1 MLIRT
6 LIFAAASIVG
16 THSFAASSDA
26 PLAEEIGKTRPLIVI
41 AASAA
46 DPVLV
51 KLKTSLSEP
60 DNQRAFAERDMVLFM
75 VIDGHGQRD
84 GRDMS
89 VEASKALIEELRL
102 PPRPLP
108 RVILVGK
115 DGGKKLERHAPIA
128 LNELF
133 GIIDAMP
140 MRQVEMG
147 RDAAGSHGRKSDWL
161 SDSP

>member
-6 LIFAAASIVG
+6 LILAAASIVG

-26 PLAEEIGKTRPLIVI
+26 PLAQEIGKTRPLIVI

-60 DNQRAFAERDMVLFM
+60 DNQRAFAERDIILFT

-89 VEASKALIEELRL
+89 VAASKALIEELRL
-102 PPRPLP
+102 RPGPLP
-108 RVILVGK
+108 SVILVGK
-115 DGGKKLERHAPIA
+115 DGGKKLERHGSIA

-140 MRQVEMG
+140 MRQDEMG
-147 RDAAGSHGRKSDWL
+147 RDAAGNP
-161 SDSP
+161 DSKRD

>member
-26 PLAEEIGKTRPLIVI
+26 PLAQEIGKTRPLIVI

-60 DNQRAFAERDMVLFM
+60 DNQRAFAERDIILFT

-89 VEASKALIEELRL
+89 VAASKALIEELRL
-102 PPRPLP
+102 RPGPLP

-115 DGGKKLERHAPIA
+115 DGGKKLERHGSIA

-140 MRQVEMG
+140 MRQDEMG
-147 RDAAGSHGRKSDWL
+147 RDAVGNPNSKRD
-161 SDSP
+161 

>member
-26 PLAEEIGKTRPLIVI
+26 PLAQEIGKTRPLIVI

-60 DNQRAFAERDMVLFM
+60 DNQRAFAERDIILFT

-89 VEASKALIEELRL
+89 VAASKALIEELRL
-102 PPRPLP
+102 RPGPLP

-115 DGGKKLERHAPIA
+115 DGGKKLERHGSIA

-140 MRQVEMG
+140 MRQDEMG
-147 RDAAGSHGRKSDWL
+147 RDAVGNP
-161 SDSP
+161 DSKRD

>member
-6 LIFAAASIVG
+6 LIFAAASVIG

-26 PLAEEIGKTRPLIVI
+26 PLAQEIGKTRPLIVI

-60 DNQRAFAERDMVLFM
+60 DNQRAFAERDMILFT

-89 VEASKALIEELRL
+89 VAASKALIEELRL
-102 PPRPLP
+102 RPGALP

-115 DGGKKLERHAPIA
+115 DGGKKLERHGSIA

-140 MRQVEMG
+140 MRQDEMG
-147 RDAAGSHGRKSDWL
+147 RDAVGNPNSKRD
-161 SDSP
+161 

>member
-16 THSFAASSDA
+16 TQSFAASSDA
-26 PLAEEIGKTRPLIVI
+26 PLAQEIGKTRPLIVI

-60 DNQRAFAERDMVLFM
+60 DNQSAFAERDMILFT

-89 VEASKALIEELRL
+89 VAASKALIEELRL
-102 PPRPLP
+102 RPGPLP

-115 DGGKKLERHAPIA
+115 DGGKKLERHGSIA

-140 MRQVEMG
+140 MRKHEMG
-147 RDAAGSHGRKSDWL
+147 RDAAGSPDRKRG
-161 SDSP
+161 

>member
-6 LIFAAASIVG
+6 LIFAAASVIG

-26 PLAEEIGKTRPLIVI
+26 PLAQEIGKTRPLIVI

-60 DNQRAFAERDMVLFM
+60 DNQRAFAERDMILFT

-89 VEASKALIEELRL
+89 VAASKALIEELRL
-102 PPRPLP
+102 RPGPLP

-115 DGGKKLERHAPIA
+115 DGGKKLERHGSIA

-140 MRQVEMG
+140 MRQDEMG
-147 RDAAGSHGRKSDWL
+147 RDAVGNPNSKRD
-161 SDSP
+161 

>member
-6 LIFAAASIVG
+6 LIFAAASVIG

-26 PLAEEIGKTRPLIVI
+26 PLAQEIGKTRPLIVI

-60 DNQRAFAERDMVLFM
+60 DNQRAFAERDMILFT

-89 VEASKALIEELRL
+89 VAASKALIEELRL
-102 PPRPLP
+102 RPGALP

-115 DGGKKLERHAPIA
+115 DGGKKLERHGSIA

-140 MRQVEMG
+140 MRQDEMG
-147 RDAAGSHGRKSDWL
+147 RDPAGNP
-161 SDSP
+161 DSKRD

>member
-6 LIFAAASIVG
+6 LIFAAASVIG

-26 PLAEEIGKTRPLIVI
+26 PLAQEIGKTRPLIVI

-60 DNQRAFAERDMVLFM
+60 DNQRAFAERDIILFT

-89 VEASKALIEELRL
+89 VAASKALIEELRL
-102 PPRPLP
+102 RPGALP

-115 DGGKKLERHAPIA
+115 DGGKKLERHGSIA

-140 MRQVEMG
+140 MRQDEMG
-147 RDAAGSHGRKSDWL
+147 RDAVGNPNSKRD
-161 SDSP
+161 

>member
-26 PLAEEIGKTRPLIVI
+26 PLAQEIGKTRPLIVI

-60 DNQRAFAERDMVLFM
+60 DNQSAFAERDMILFT

-89 VEASKALIEELRL
+89 VAASKALIEELRL
-102 PPRPLP
+102 RPGPLP

-115 DGGKKLERHAPIA
+115 DGGKKLERHGSIA

-140 MRQVEMG
+140 MRQDEMG
-147 RDAAGSHGRKSDWL
+147 RDPAGNP
-161 SDSP
+161 DSKRD

>member
-26 PLAEEIGKTRPLIVI
+26 PLAQEIGKTRPLIVI

-46 DPVLV
+46 DPELV

-60 DNQRAFAERDMVLFM
+60 DNQRAFAERDMILFT

-89 VEASKALIEELRL
+89 VAASKALIEELRL
-102 PPRPLP
+102 RPGPLP

-115 DGGKKLERHAPIA
+115 DGGKKLERHGSIA

-140 MRQVEMG
+140 MRQDEMG
-147 RDAAGSHGRKSDWL
+147 RDAAGNP
-161 SDSP
+161 DSKRD

>member
-6 LIFAAASIVG
+6 LIFAAASVIG

-26 PLAEEIGKTRPLIVI
+26 PLAQEIGKTRPLIVI

-51 KLKTSLSEP
+51 KLKTSPSEP
-60 DNQRAFAERDMVLFM
+60 DNQRAFAERDMILFT

-89 VEASKALIEELRL
+89 VAASKALIEELRL
-102 PPRPLP
+102 RPGALP

-115 DGGKKLERHAPIA
+115 DGGKKLERHGSIA

-140 MRQVEMG
+140 MRQDEMG
-147 RDAAGSHGRKSDWL
+147 RDPAGNP
-161 SDSP
+161 DSKRD